1 MKNAIQA
8 IPEDREGEISVKIYH
23 GVTDVIISVSDNGVG
38 ISEENRDKLFTV
50 NFTTKTKGMGLG
62 LMVVKNVVD
71 QAKGFNSVE
80 NEGTTFIV
88 SFPLKK

>member
-1 MKNAIQA
+1 
-8 IPEDREGEISVKIYH
+8 
-23 GVTDVIISVSDNGVG
+23 
-38 ISEENRDKLFTV
+38 
-50 NFTTKTKGMGLG
+50 MGLG

-71 QAKGFNSVE
+71 QAKGSICFNSVE